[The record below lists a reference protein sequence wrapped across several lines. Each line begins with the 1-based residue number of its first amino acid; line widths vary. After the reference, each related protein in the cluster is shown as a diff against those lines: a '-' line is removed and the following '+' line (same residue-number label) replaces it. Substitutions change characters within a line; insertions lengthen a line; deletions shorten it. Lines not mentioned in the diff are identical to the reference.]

1 MIEWRQ
7 MPLKWNAT
15 YNLIYRTHP
24 MQCWSSKQRHPE
36 ADLRLLQHPRW
47 SSILYVT
54 VVLDPP
60 LKTFWIL
67 WPYSTR
73 PGKFLRV
80 SHYWETLVKILSY
93 TWNFFLLFFLLFIYC
108 LFYIFHFCNILALYE
123 LLIFHIQISWK
134 KLTIKTV
141 GLYKNSHIILSFLK
155 HFQLSD
161 LISANYMTKSK
172 QIVSLFLFRSL
183 LIKTC
188 RICLNPCKCWLL
200 LAPFLISKCT

>member
-1 MIEWRQ
+1 MYENLVWNVQRHCIVFHSYPKQKPKTLKKFQSAPYSSNLEIYIDEFGFLAKIEWRQ

-80 SHYWETLVKILSY
+80 SHYWETLVKNSILY
-93 TWNFFLLFFLLFIYC
+93 VKFFPSFFFTVYL
-108 LFYIFHFCNILALYE
+108 
-123 LLIFHIQISWK
+123 LLILHI
-134 KLTIKTV
+134 
-141 GLYKNSHIILSFLK
+141 SFL
-155 HFQLSD
+155 
-161 LISANYMTKSK
+161 
-172 QIVSLFLFRSL
+172 
-183 LIKTC
+183 
-188 RICLNPCKCWLL
+188 
-200 LAPFLISKCT
+200 